1 MKIFLITGKKRAG
14 KDTLADVMLEQ
25 TKGVKESFASPMKDI
40 ASILFGWGMNF
51 MENKKE
57 VMDHTFGISPRQFLQ
72 VFGTDFMQFFLSEKF
87 PTYETI
93 TGRSFWAKN
102 LIGRIKAHE
111 DSNWL
116 TPESIVT
123 VPDLRFPHEVDTL
136 QKTFGDDVIV
146 IRVERPSLN
155 SIDTHPSEKEMDSI
169 IADYTIHNEGTLEE
183 YQNTCK
189 ELCVELGIAKPKK
202 IYIAGPITGKENY
215 NEEAFTRAKDNLM
228 LKGWYNVVSP
238 LEILSPGAGSWEYY
252 MKVDIPI
259 LLGCDTVYML
269 KDWQKS
275 KGAVLEHTLALS
287 LNMHILY
294 EEDEE

>member
-1 MKIFLITGKKRAG
+1 VKIFLITGKKRAG

-102 LIGRIKAHE
+102 LIGRIKTHE

-136 QKTFGDDVIV
+136 QKTFGDAVTV
-146 IRVERPSLN
+146 IRVVRPSLECQDN
-155 SIDTHPSEKEMDSI
+155 HPSEKEMDAI
-169 IADYTIHNEGTLEE
+169 VADYTIENTGTLEE
-183 YQNTCK
+183 YQKACRS
-189 ELCVELGIAKPKK
+189 LCDILGLTTRKT
-202 IYIAGPITGKENY
+202 IYIAGPITGKPNY
-215 NEEAFTRAKDNLM
+215 NQVAFLYAKTKLQAKGYEVISPLEIVEPGQLPWESYMKKDIPILIDCDEVYM
-228 LKGWYNVVSP
+228 LKGWN
-238 LEILSPGAGSWEYY
+238 
-252 MKVDIPI
+252 
-259 LLGCDTVYML
+259 
-269 KDWQKS
+269 KS
-275 KGAVLEHTLALS
+275 KGAALEHSLALN
-287 LNMHILY
+287 LNIPITY
-294 EEDEE
+294 EEEE